1 MFYFYIGF
9 GILMVVVF
17 FVGICVFI
25 FWCCKDWCEGSFFFI
40 NDIYYELRWFYGIFC
55 VSFYFRVNYYG
66 EFVEM
71 DVIVVDFNVDD
82 EFKVGVYFFNRL
94 FVRGCGKLIGIIN
107 GDVY

>member
-1 MFYFYIGF
+1 
-9 GILMVVVF
+9 
-17 FVGICVFI
+17 
-25 FWCCKDWCEGSFFFI
+25 
-40 NDIYYELRWFYGIFC
+40 
-55 VSFYFRVNYYG
+55 
-66 EFVEM
+66 M